1 MLSLRCAIGLNAL
14 NLFTAAVQTGFGPFF
29 SVYLTERGWSQ
40 IDIGFALSIGTAS
53 VLALQLPSG
62 ALVDLIHHKRYANAL
77 GLVLLGISALML
89 VTTPTPGP
97 VWAAQIMHSIG
108 SCIMTPAIAALTLA
122 LCGHAGFSERLGI
135 NARYASIGNALAA
148 ALLGALASYS
158 SNRSVFIAAA
168 LLILPALATLHLFRA
183 SDRVAEEDHPALLHP
198 KERRRRNRH
207 PYQIYSEPGLHIFA
221 IAAVLF
227 QFANAAMLPL
237 ALNELTKRTGHSG
250 FVVSAAII
258 VPQIVVALF
267 SPWVGRTAERLG
279 RRRVLIIGF
288 AALPLRGLLFVT
300 LPDAVPLVA
309 MQVLDGVSGAVF
321 GLMVPLIAADLTRR
335 TGFLNFAISSLALA
349 GGLGATLST
358 TAAGWVADTM
368 GAPMAFLFL
377 ALVGLAA
384 LWVIWA
390 QMPET
395 RPIKPI
401 PRTHQAI
408 AA

>member
-40 IDIGFALSIGTAS
+40 VDIGVALSIGTAS

-62 ALVDLIHHKRYANAL
+62 ALVDLIHHKRFANGL

-108 SCIMTPAIAALTLA
+108 SCVMTPAIAALTLA

-158 SNRSVFIAAA
+158 SNRSVFIATA
-168 LLILPALATLHLFRA
+168 LLVLPALATLHLFRT
-183 SDRVAEEDHPALLHP
+183 SDRVTEEDHPALLHP

-207 PYQIYSEPGLHIFA
+207 PYQIFSEPGLHIFA

-237 ALNELTKRTGHSG
+237 ALNELTKRAGHSG

-267 SPWVGRTAERLG
+267 SPWVGRTAQRLG

-300 LPDAVPLVA
+300 LPDAAPLVA

-321 GLMVPLIAADLTRR
+321 GLMVPLIAADLTQR
-335 TGFLNFAISSLALA
+335 TGFLNFAINSLALA

-368 GAPMAFLFL
+368 GAPAAFLFL
-377 ALVGLAA
+377 AMVGLAA
-384 LWVIWA
+384 LWVIWW

-395 RPIKPI
+395 RPGKPLT
-401 PRTHQAI
+401 RTPEAVP
-408 AA
+408 A